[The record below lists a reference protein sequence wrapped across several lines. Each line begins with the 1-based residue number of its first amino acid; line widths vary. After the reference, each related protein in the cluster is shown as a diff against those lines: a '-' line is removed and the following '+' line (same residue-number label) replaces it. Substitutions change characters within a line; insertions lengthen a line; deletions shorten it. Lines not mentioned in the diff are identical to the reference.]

1 MKVFAVLLAATLT
14 IFLVPITAV
23 ATSSSDAIVIVFYE
37 DGCPGCIEMDELLTG
52 MLIEAPETAV
62 VRYEITEPGS
72 FELLAS
78 LAKAYDMDIPST
90 VPIVFVAD
98 DVVIGMGRTQEFT
111 LRNAIGDCLTTET
124 CESPIARLPI
134 SQLRADLPRLALFL
148 AVFLAI
154 AWFQMH

>member
-1 MKVFAVLLAATLT
+1 MRALAALLAATLAIVFVPT
-14 IFLVPITAV
+14 IAISTP
-23 ATSSSDAIVIVFYE
+23 TSAPTVIVFYE
-37 DGCPGCIEMDELLTG
+37 EGCPSCIEMEELLEG
-52 MLIEAPETAV
+52 MLVDAPETAL

-78 LAKAYDMDIPST
+78 LAKAFDVDIPST

-124 CESPIARLPI
+124 CESPLARLPI
-134 SQLRADLPRLALFL
+134 SQLKADLPRLALFL
-148 AVFLAI
+148 ALFAAI